1 VAGLAA
7 VVAGAVAA
15 TPAAAAEPPSATAAT
30 AGAVPGHVA
39 GLAAVVA
46 AASTAAAA
54 TAVAAAA
61 AGAVPGHVA
70 RLATLEAA
78 TAAAASSS
86 VAAAAVAASAVA
98 ASAVG
103 ARAVPCHVAGLAA
116 LVARAGTAPA
126 AGSPA
131 AAPATT
137 VAATA
142 AARSATAAG
151 AVAAAASSSASAAP
165 DEGSVGAG
173 HVDGLSAAVV
183 TLRDGKLH
191 LLALRERAEALRLD
205 RRLVHEE
212 IFAAVLGGDEPEAL
226 GVVEPLH
233 RPPLSRR
240 RRHRNPRTLALRM
253 LGLDFFFPL
262 PCPSLAAR
270 SYLLASCQRVLYIEE
285 GGAYEEGAGG
295 SDGRDGSGDVG
306 GGSDAV
312 WSAAAEAPAPRA
324 RWALVGSLTC
334 GVGQHGRGGRG
345 RGWQAAA
352 LLVGLVFC
360 AL

>member
-253 LGLDFFFPL
+253 LGLDFFPPL
-262 PCPSLAAR
+262 PVSRCSILSAR
-270 SYLLASCQRVLYIEE
+270 FVPTRTLY
-285 GGAYEEGAGG
+285 
-295 SDGRDGSGDVG
+295 
-306 GGSDAV
+306 
-312 WSAAAEAPAPRA
+312 
-324 RWALVGSLTC
+324 
-334 GVGQHGRGGRG
+334 RGGRRIRG
-345 RGWQAAA
+345 RRGRIGRPRW
-352 LLVGLVFC
+352 LWRRGRRVGCGVVGSGRSTST
-360 AL
+360 